1 MRILKNLT
9 LKLPRLSNSSR
20 QLLVKSLMWTLNQ
33 EIKSDILEWYEKI
46 IQQEDNRQ
54 EDLNKLIPP
63 QKVSLVLQTQFLS

>member
-54 EDLNKLIPP
+54 EDLNKLILP